1 MTEAL
6 AAALRDFF
14 RPSMFGL
21 VLLPLLG
28 SLLLWVLIGVLF
40 WPWLVALVQLLISAP
55 WLAHLV
61 GAMVLHALSALGVTA
76 IMLIMLLP
84 LTQATALLITAF
96 IAVPRM
102 VRLVAAERYPQLER
116 KRGGS
121 ALGNLWNALSST
133 LIYILLWLISLP
145 LWLFVLPGAAL
156 GVLINGWL
164 NDRLFRYDALAEHAS
179 REEYL
184 ALKARAGGR
193 FYGLGLVAALIQLV
207 PLLNLVSP
215 VYSGLSFI
223 HFGLAEL
230 AQLRAGK
237 VTRECSR
244 FWYRWPRSAW
254 ARSATRPSSW

>member
-1 MTEAL
+1 MSQAL

-21 VLLPLLG
+21 VLWPLLG
-28 SLLLWVLIGVLF
+28 SLLLWVLIGLLF
-40 WPWLVALVQLLISAP
+40 WHGLVAAVQVLISAP
-55 WLAHLV
+55 WLARLL
-61 GAMVLHALSALGVTA
+61 GATLLHALSALGVTA
-76 IMLIMLLP
+76 ILLILLP
-84 LTQATALLITAF
+84 PLVQATALLITAF

-102 VRLVAAERYPQLER
+102 VRQVAAESYPQLER

-121 ALGNLWNALSST
+121 ALGNLWNALSAT
-133 LIYILLWLISLP
+133 LVYVLLWLASLP
-145 LWLFVLPGAAL
+145 LWLFVLPGAAV

-179 REEYL
+179 REEY
-184 ALKARAGGR
+184 AVMRARAGGR
-193 FYGLGLVAALIQLV
+193 FYGLGLAAALIQLV

-230 AQLRAGK
+230 ARLRAGDVK
-237 VTRECSR
+237 
-244 FWYRWPRSAW
+244 A
-254 ARSATRPSSW
+254 